1 MKFFRFLIC
10 ISLAVLS
17 ACNNNKKSN
26 DNKQYLQKLSKE
38 KEEAAAFYAT
48 KYQAYKLDDLRDS
61 LKKYQLRL
69 FISQPTGDVDTAQI
83 ITLAETDFGWET
95 SVKNFM
101 FGTPVD
107 KRTTSVNTNATSE
120 KPSVSW
126 ESFFKK
132 LEATGVYTLGSAVVK
147 SSDSLYGTETIRL
160 EIVKDGKY
168 SNYSIVNWNA
178 VQDKSQLV
186 KIEKLIQLFQ
196 DGFGF
201 ELHPLHS
208 NSTTNT
214 TTI

>member
-1 MKFFRFLIC
+1 M
-10 ISLAVLS
+10 
-17 ACNNNKKSN
+17 
-26 DNKQYLQKLSKE
+26 
-38 KEEAAAFYAT
+38 
-48 KYQAYKLDDLRDS
+48 
-61 LKKYQLRL
+61 RL